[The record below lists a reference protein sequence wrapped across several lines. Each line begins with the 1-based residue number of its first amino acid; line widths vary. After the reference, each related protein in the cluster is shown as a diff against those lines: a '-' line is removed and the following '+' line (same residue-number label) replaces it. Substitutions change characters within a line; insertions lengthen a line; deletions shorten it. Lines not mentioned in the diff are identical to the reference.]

1 MHLNIY
7 LRFKHYGMRLLSF
20 IIRHAG
26 PFRLYKTSNKRGF
39 QWLRTSFQGNV
50 DNTAVL
56 CLFRWAFSFTNKQGF
71 SQSLTI
77 LAVFTFVFWN
87 SAVWRI
93 AEYRIAEY
101 RTQAGCVCGDV
112 RHAFDKTQPMGFT
125 YNQDYVLFAELEYCI
140 NTSWNGFS
148 ITWISNHRRAEL

>member
-112 RHAFDKTQPMGFT
+112 RHAFDKTQPIMGFT
-125 YNQDYVLFAELEYCI
+125 QNQDYVLFASTLL
-140 NTSWNGFS
+140 GMAFQLS
-148 ITWISNHRRAEL
+148 ITRISIHRKAQL